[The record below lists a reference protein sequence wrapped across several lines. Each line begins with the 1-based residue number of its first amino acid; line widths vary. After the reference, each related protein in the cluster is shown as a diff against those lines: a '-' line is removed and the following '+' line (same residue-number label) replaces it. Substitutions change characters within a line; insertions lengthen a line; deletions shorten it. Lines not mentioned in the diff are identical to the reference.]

1 MNPPNNI
8 HFEWASD
15 RHLLLKVAN
24 FQANASNPPLHQLV
38 HHTAQSIRDA
48 SIQGLLD
55 VIPAESTV
63 LLSFDA
69 NNLNY
74 QRAESSVRHAL
85 ATSNHNN
92 SPNPGKLVEI
102 PVCYDDPFAP
112 DLQSVATQLN
122 ITTNEI
128 VRQHSNTQYAV
139 KFVGFVPGFAY
150 LSGLPKTL
158 EVPRLDSPRPRVPAG
173 SIAIAGNQTAVY
185 PLEVPGGWQLI
196 GRTPLKMF
204 DPTRDPASLL
214 QHGDRVKFIAIDTT
228 EFRRLEQLSKEP
240 K

>member
-158 EVPRLDSPRPRVPAG
+158 EVP
-173 SIAIAGNQTAVY
+173 
-185 PLEVPGGWQLI
+185 GGWQLI